1 MKAGNQIIIFGSQEN
16 ESKNEA
22 VLVSDDYFDQY
33 VKTGQ
38 TPINK
43 PSHNHIILSKNFV
56 FTIREI

>member
-22 VLVSDDYFDQY
+22 VSDDYFDQY

-43 PSHNHIILSKNFV
+43 PSHNHII
-56 FTIREI
+56 

>member
-22 VLVSDDYFDQY
+22 VSVSDDYFDQY

-43 PSHNHIILSKNFV
+43 PLS
-56 FTIREI
+56 